1 MKYTYI
7 TFFCTLFFIACK
19 PSDKSAD
26 AFGNFEANDIVLS
39 SQAQG
44 NIIFISSD
52 EGAKVSMGDTLA
64 IVDTTDVVI
73 RISEMNLQLKVTD
86 TKIEKAY
93 LSMSKTEDAIETAK
107 NEQRRVHQLYKD
119 DVVTDSQKDQID
131 LDVLLQQK
139 SLRQQELEVKSLRQ
153 HKQTINNQIDLLLN
167 QKRKCTITA
176 PINATVL
183 NRYKEVAEFVMN
195 STPIYKVASLN
206 PLTLRVYISGDQLS
220 EVTLGQTV
228 SVAYDKGDVLK
239 KVDGTISWISDK
251 AEFTPKTIQTKA
263 ERVAQVYAVKIRVVN
278 PAGEMKIGMPGEL
291 HIQ

>member
-1 MKYTYI
+1 MKYTFL
-7 TFFCTLFFIACK
+7 TFLCTLILIACK

-26 AFGNFEANDIVLS
+26 AYGNFEANDIVLS
-39 SQAQG
+39 SQVQG
-44 NIIFISSD
+44 NVIFTSSE
-52 EGAKVSMGDTLA
+52 EGDIVSKGDTLA
-64 IVDTTDVVI
+64 IIDTSDVAI
-73 RISEMNLQLKVTD
+73 RISEMKLQSKVTD
-86 TKIEKAY
+86 TNIEKAY
-93 LSMSKTEDAIETAK
+93 LSISKTKDAIVTTK
-107 NEQRRVHQLYKD
+107 NEQRRIHQLYKD
-119 DVVTDSQKDQID
+119 DVVTDSKKDQID

-153 HKQTINNQIDLLLN
+153 HNQTINNQIDLLLN

-183 NRYKEVAEFVMN
+183 NKYKEVAEFVMN

-220 EVTLGQTV
+220 EVTLGQMV